1 MYIVTSNTFW
11 GLFFFFIYIY
21 IHWYYFFFISSMCE
35 SILKYCHC
43 LKHVETANLVVII
56 LEYTITNTFL
66 HYFIMY
72 TDLVQ
77 KIAAFTIKV
86 TVTGQER
93 RKNKG
98 VTSSSYRVK

>member
-1 MYIVTSNTFW
+1 
-11 GLFFFFIYIY
+11 
-21 IHWYYFFFISSMCE
+21 MCE

-66 HYFIMY
+66 HCSLMY

-93 RKNKG
+93 RKTRALQALHIGLNEWPLYA
-98 VTSSSYRVK
+98 TCC